1 MAKLTKLLTAT
12 DEIRKSFTMIPNCI
26 SYEHGL
32 SAKAWGLLI
41 KILMLPDD
49 WDFSESGLATHFKD
63 SRDSIGSGLR
73 ELEAAGYL
81 YREQRRVNGRLG
93 SSDYT
98 VSDVPRRDFM
108 NAYYERERKKKGKTA
123 SAPLPELDL
132 PNAFEQMTSAQPYQC
147 APLLEIP
154 TTGAPSTECAHNNII
169 NNTTL
174 KNNKFNN
181 SGRVAHD
188 AERIENCCSSKTG
201 ALGEAKAESSAEVL
215 APVSSVCAS
224 THEPDFNFINEKDL
238 KTLKKRYKSAFVNYA
253 LELSQDK
260 EKPLIYAKALLND
273 WKKQNLQTIQEV
285 QRYVASFEDEKA
297 PDLTIKSYST
307 GRTIRREQ
315 TPDWLNQEQPSY
327 DANRQFTVEEQQR
340 VARMQQ
346 LQSNLLDHQAIAN
359 AEAKLPF

>member
-26 SYEHGL
+26 SYEHSL

-49 WDFSESGLATHFKD
+49 WDFSEAGLATHFKD
-63 SRDSIGSGLR
+63 SRDSIASGLR

-81 YREQRRVNGRLG
+81 YREQRRINGRLG

-108 NAYYERERKKKGKTA
+108 NAYYERERKKKGK
-123 SAPLPELDL
+123 APLPELPEL
-132 PNAFEQMTSAQPYQC
+132 NLSNAFEQMTSAQPYQC

-201 ALGEAKAESSAEVL
+201 GVGEAKAESTPDVL
-215 APVSSVCAS
+215 PLVSVCAS

-260 EKPLIYAKALLND
+260 EKPLVYAKALLND

-297 PDLTIKSYST
+297 PALTIKPYVSKP
-307 GRTIRREQ
+307 RRVEQ
-315 TPDWLNQEQPSY
+315 IPDWLGQEQQAY
-327 DANRQFTVEEQQR
+327 DANRQFTPEEQQR

>member
-123 SAPLPELDL
+123 PAPLPELDL

-181 SGRVAHD
+181 SGRVAHCAD
-188 AERIENCCSSKTG
+188 RTENGCSSKTG
-201 ALGEAKAESSAEVL
+201 ALGEALESSAEVL
-215 APVSSVCAS
+215 PPVFELQSN
-224 THEPDFNFINEKDL
+224 HEPDFNFINEKDL

-273 WKKQNLQTIQEV
+273 WKKQKLQTIEEV
-285 QRYVASFEDEKA
+285 QRYVSSFEDDKA
-297 PDLTIKSYST
+297 PDLTIRSFAT
-307 GRTIRREQ
+307 GKAIRRVEQ
-315 TPDWLNQEQPSY
+315 APDWLNQEQKAY
-327 DANRQFTVEEQQR
+327 DANRKLTAEEQQT
-340 VARMQQ
+340 VERMKQM
-346 LQSNLLDHQAIAN
+346 QSQMLDQITAN
-359 AEAKLPF
+359 LPF